1 MIKIVITYATDYGNT
16 KKLAESIASG
26 SKTLPEAE
34 VIIKVIDEV
43 TADEISTCDALIV
56 GTPVHMGS
64 PDWRI
69 KKMIDT
75 ICSHLWMK
83 DKLVGKVGGVF
94 ATGGGFGCG
103 GGGCELSM
111 LALLNN
117 FAELGLVIVPLP
129 KNTPGYRFG
138 GLQWGPYARSM
149 GINMEQTGI
158 SNESLEAAFHH
169 GANIARVA
177 KALKGTTLFA
187 KAEATVATHEK

>member
-1 MIKIVITYATDYGNT
+1 MIKTLIVYATDYGNT
-16 KKLAESIASG
+16 KKMADSIAAGAQSVPRVQAQI
-26 SKTLPEAE
+26 KQAE
-34 VIIKVIDEV
+34 EV
-43 TADEISTCDALIV
+43 TAEDIVACDAFII

-83 DKLVGKVGGVF
+83 DKLIGKVGGVF
-94 ATGGGFGCG
+94 AIGGGFGNA

-117 FAELGLVIVPLP
+117 FAELGFIIIPLP

-149 GINMEQTGI
+149 GVNMEQTGV
-158 SNESLEAAFHH
+158 SDESLEAAFHH
-169 GANIARVA
+169 GANISRIAGT
-177 KALKGTTLFA
+177 LKGSNLFA
-187 KAEATVATHEK
+187 KAEATVSHS